1 MEAGI
6 TEEQPLIKPKS
17 KLSQVQLEKYLS
29 DMRHEPEWRQHAEK
43 CARYYDG
50 EQRTS
55 SVLNKLKERGL
66 PILTRN
72 EIAPAIDTMLGQE
85 AKNQT
90 RTKVTSD
97 SSDEEVEAV
106 SRALTSEVIKVE
118 RQTQKERALSDSYA
132 EMVKTGL
139 SWIEV
144 GHTDNAFL
152 GDLRVQHVKRQE
164 IYWDWRHKRPDLLD
178 ARYVIRRQ
186 FLDKDIAKN
195 MFPKHKELIEYTLT
209 NWANFDAWENS
220 INHEY
225 LAGCY
230 DLERSQTTIPQDEWV
245 NTDRGRVCVYE
256 VWYRVSESTMVFTD
270 QSGIVREF
278 DKKNIGHAVLVASKA
293 VELSKTITSKVR
305 RAWYIGPHAISDEP
319 SPYNHNFF
327 PYVPVW
333 GFKTDENKLP
343 YCLVSRMIS
352 PQDEVNA
359 RLSKLMDI
367 LSIKRVL
374 AYSDSFDSR
383 YNNMAKVRE
392 QIASSNSF
400 ILLNPNRKNQNGMS
414 VETDIPLA
422 DRQYEMI
429 SNASAVIKSI
439 SGINSS
445 MQGQFNRSGES
456 GIAVNALIEQGNV
469 GLAELNDNFRWAK
482 TQVSELILAH
492 VKQKIGKK
500 QQNITIAPDENL
512 GNKEETIELNKPAVN
527 DDGMEYLS
535 NSVMQSRTEVELE
548 PIPSHETV
556 KQQQFTDLLDFVKL
570 LPPEYMSAVADK
582 LVLTSG
588 LEFKS
593 EMAEIFR
600 KLSGQN
606 PEDMTPE
613 EQAQAQMQQEQAQL
627 ELDKLRLEV
636 QKMQSESTKIDAE
649 AVTKNIESTFSA
661 VQSAGALAMQPELIP
676 VADSI
681 LQSAGFVDSNQA
693 PIATVQ
699 ATDGIQ
705 PPQIDQ
711 QPLPPG
717 VNMNTSPGSPPVMN
731 SPVDG
736 MNTGIET
743 QTIEDN

>member
-1 MEAGI
+1 MEMEV
-6 TEEQPLIKPKS
+6 TQEQPLVKPKS
-17 KLSQVQLEKYLS
+17 KLSQEQLERYLS

-43 CARYYDG
+43 SARYYDG

-55 SVLNKLKERGL
+55 TVLAKLRDRGL

-97 SSDEEVEAV
+97 SSDEEVENV
-106 SRALTSEVIKVE
+106 SRALTSEVIKTE
-118 RQTQKERALSDSYA
+118 RQTQKERALSDAYA
-132 EMVKTGL
+132 EMVKTGI
-139 SWIEV
+139 SWVEV
-144 GHTDNAFL
+144 AHTDNAFM

-186 FLDKDIAKN
+186 FIDKDVAKN
-195 MFPKHKELIEYTLT
+195 LFPKHKELIEYTLS

-230 DLERSQTTIPQDEWV
+230 DLERSRTTIPQDEWV
-245 NTDRGRVCVYE
+245 NTDRKRICIYE
-256 VWYRVSESTMVFTD
+256 VWYRVFESVMIFTD
-270 QSGIVREF
+270 QHGIVREY
-278 DKKNIGHAVLVASKA
+278 DKKNIKHNVLISSNLAT
-293 VELSKTITSKVR
+293 LSKTTTSKVR
-305 RAWYIGPHAISDEP
+305 RAWYIGPHLISDEP

-327 PYVPVW
+327 PYVPIW
-333 GFKTDENKLP
+333 GFKTDEHKLP
-343 YCLVSRMIS
+343 YGLVSRMIS
-352 PQDEVNA
+352 PQDEINA

-367 LSIKRVL
+367 LSSKRVL
-374 AYSDSFDSR
+374 ADSDSFDPR

-400 ILLNPNRKNQNGMS
+400 IVTNPNRKNPNGMS
-414 VETDIPLA
+414 VETDITLG
-422 DRQYEMI
+422 DRQFEMMN
-429 SNASAVIKSI
+429 SASVAIKSI

-445 MQGQFNRSGES
+445 MQGQFNQGGES
-456 GIAVNALIEQGNV
+456 GVAVNALIEQGNI

-492 VKQKIGKK
+492 VKQKIGDKPK
-500 QQNITIAPDENL
+500 QITISADENV
-512 GNKEETIELNKPAVN
+512 GSKAETIDLNQPTTT
-527 DDGMEYLS
+527 DDGIEYIS

-548 PIPSHETV
+548 PIPSHESV
-556 KQQQFTDLLDFVKL
+556 KQQQFTELLDFVKL

-593 EMAEIFR
+593 EMAETFR
-600 KLSGQN
+600 KLAGLS
-606 PEDMTPE
+606 PEDMSPE
-613 EQAQAQMQQEQAQL
+613 EQEQQRKQQEREDL
-627 ELDKLRLEV
+627 ELDKLRFEV
-636 QKMQSESTKIDAE
+636 GEMEAKSDKLKAE
-649 AVTKNIESTFSA
+649 TVTKNIESTFSA
-661 VQSAGALAMQPELIP
+661 VQSAGALAMQPDLIP

-681 LQSAGFVDSNQA
+681 LQSAGFEDQNSFPVAQ
-693 PIATVQ
+693 VQ
-699 ATDGIQ
+699 STDGLM
-705 PPQIDQ
+705 PPQIEQ
-711 QPLPPG
+711 QPLPSG
-717 VNMNTSPGSPPVMN
+717 VNNNTSPNSPPVMN
-731 SPVDG
+731 SPVEG
-736 MNTGIET
+736 MNDGIET
-743 QTIEDN
+743 QTTQDN